1 MDYLNPLRDAFE
13 QHANPGRAVQ
23 MSAYMRHISAF
34 YGIAAPI
41 RQEISREFIRTHG
54 LPGKEQLESL
64 VVYAWNQQ
72 EREWHY
78 AAMEILERF
87 ARKGDTTLLQLA
99 EYMITRKSWWDTVD
113 YIAPN
118 IAGAVFKK
126 HPELIPSQTDQW
138 MNSGHLWLQRSCL
151 LFQLKYRNETDQE
164 LLFRLCERS
173 SGHKDFFIRKAI
185 GWALREYSK
194 RNPVAVVEFVNSHTL
209 SPLSRKEALKRIGQ
223 AGS

>member
-1 MDYLNPLRDAFE
+1 MEYLNPLREAFE
-13 QHANPGRAVQ
+13 QHADPGRAVQ
-23 MSAYMRHISAF
+23 MSAYMRHKSAF

-41 RQEISREFIRTHG
+41 RQEISREFIRTCG

-64 VVYAWNQQ
+64 AVYAWNQP
-72 EREWHY
+72 EREWQY

-87 ARKGDTTLLQLA
+87 ARKGDDTLLPVA
-99 EYMITRKSWWDTVD
+99 EFMITQKSWWDTVD

-126 HPELIPSQTDQW
+126 HPELIPSQTERW
-138 MNSGHLWLQRSCL
+138 MNSGNLWLQRTSL

-164 LLFRLCERS
+164 LLFRLCERLS
-173 SGHKDFFIRKAI
+173 DHKDFFIRKAI

-194 RNPVAVVEFVNSHTL
+194 RNPGAVMEFVHSHSL
-209 SPLSRKEALKRIGQ
+209 SPLSRKEALKRIG
-223 AGS
+223 